1 MKKLKKYLVSIN
13 YEDKNELFRH
23 ISAHT
28 KQQAELFV
36 IYLYL
41 MRDPKY
47 LKRPLTSYRIKSC
60 LERESN

>member
-23 ISAHT
+23 VSAHT
-28 KQQAELFV
+28 KQQAELLV

-41 MRDPKY
+41 MRDKKY
-47 LKRPLTSYRIKSC
+47 VKRPLTDYKIKSC
-60 LERESN
+60 LEREDN